1 MRKEI
6 FLAIVVG
13 IIVGLGI
20 TFGLF
25 SVRERIFP
33 NTTALEI
40 NTSRQQNPTPTPT
53 AQRSL
58 NIQQPENNLL
68 TDQSTVKI
76 VGRALPDSYITVLGQ
91 ADEYITIADK
101 DGDFAQDIE
110 LELGGNQVTVIAI
123 SPDGEQEEVV
133 LSLVYSTVNLNEEIA
148 SESAAADEENNQ

>member
-40 NTSRQQNPTPTPT
+40 NSSRQQNPTPTPST
-53 AQRSL
+53 QRSL
-58 NIQQPENNLL
+58 VIQQPENNLL
-68 TDQSTVKI
+68 TDQSTIKI

-91 ADEYITIADK
+91 ADEYIAIADK

-123 SPDGEQEEVV
+123 SPDGMQEEIV

-148 SESAAADEENNQ
+148 SESAAAAEETTE